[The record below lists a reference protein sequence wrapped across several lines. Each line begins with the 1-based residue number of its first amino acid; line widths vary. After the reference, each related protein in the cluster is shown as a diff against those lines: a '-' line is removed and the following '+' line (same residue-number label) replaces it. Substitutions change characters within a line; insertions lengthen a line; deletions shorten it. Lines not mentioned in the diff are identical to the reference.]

1 MKQEFEQHTSSG
13 SNPSD
18 NMDELRDLQQKGERA
33 AKIETMLL
41 ELEDELEETE
51 LDADE
56 RLTQLE
62 REEADVK
69 RIKGLGFSRF
79 LAGISGDYYERLDQ
93 EEREAAEATIYYN
106 QAVDR
111 IEDIKLQ
118 IQQLKQEQADC
129 QVAAERYHWLLKA
142 KQKESQTKGGSP
154 AGKIAA
160 LQEAI
165 DLCKRN
171 QRELQEAISAGEAAK
186 ASLLLVIQSL
196 NSASGWGIFDMV
208 GGGLLATLVKHSHI
222 DEAKRQVT
230 AAENNLRRFHTEL
243 LDTPIS
249 AQLQID
255 TDGFM
260 KFADFFM
267 DGFLFDFFM
276 QAKINTAREN
286 VQTVTDSVQ
295 EYLLDLNELR
305 QTELQEEERLQLQL
319 EDLILEK

>member
-1 MKQEFEQHTSSG
+1 MKQEFEQHTSGG

-69 RIKGLGFSRF
+69 RMKGLGFSRF

-129 QVAAERYHWLLKA
+129 QVSAERYHWLLKA